1 MEILLLLNDR
11 KMSMDKNVEVGSQAS
26 YITDVVW
33 LVSTASDVGL
43 HKGNTEKESVY
54 LFPTLDYE
62 AWMHC
67 CRGPG
72 DGFERI
78 IFKRHS

>member
-1 MEILLLLNDR
+1 MNIFMMVNFSPVKWRMCSVEILLLLNDR

-43 HKGNTEKESVY
+43 H
-54 LFPTLDYE
+54 
-62 AWMHC
+62 
-67 CRGPG
+67 
-72 DGFERI
+72 
-78 IFKRHS
+78 

>member
-1 MEILLLLNDR
+1 MNIFMTVNFSAVKWRMCSVEILLLLNDR

-43 HKGNTEKESVY
+43 H
-54 LFPTLDYE
+54 
-62 AWMHC
+62 
-67 CRGPG
+67 
-72 DGFERI
+72 
-78 IFKRHS
+78 

>member
-1 MEILLLLNDR
+1 MNIFMMVNFSPVKWRVCSVEILLLLNDR

-43 HKGNTEKESVY
+43 H
-54 LFPTLDYE
+54 
-62 AWMHC
+62 
-67 CRGPG
+67 
-72 DGFERI
+72 
-78 IFKRHS
+78 

>member
-1 MEILLLLNDR
+1 MCSVEILLLLNDR

-43 HKGNTEKESVY
+43 H
-54 LFPTLDYE
+54 
-62 AWMHC
+62 
-67 CRGPG
+67 
-72 DGFERI
+72 
-78 IFKRHS
+78 